1 MIKTKKHQKQAL
13 VGVRL
18 LDRNDLRDFGLVMSN
33 THMLRLERA
42 GKFPK
47 RTRISP
53 QKVCWVEA
61 EIQDWLEARLRERH
75 SKTTRGDQTP

>member
-1 MIKTKKHQKQAL
+1 MTNTKKHQKQAL
-13 VGVRL
+13 TGVRL
-18 LDRNDLRDFGLVMSN
+18 LDRNDLRDRGLGMSN
-33 THMLRLERA
+33 THLLRLERA

-61 EIQDWLEARLRERH
+61 EIHDWLEARLLERH
-75 SKTTRGDQTP
+75 STATQGDQTS